1 MMGLLS
7 VFIGIGNPLGALEI
21 GALATAFGIQWA
33 ISASALAGL
42 LLVLPTL
49 ALTPLVWRPFT
60 QPPAA
65 MAKG

>member
-42 LLVLPTL
+42 LLMLPAV
-49 ALTPLVWRPFT
+49 ALTPLVWRPFI
-60 QPPAA
+60 QPPPATV
-65 MAKG
+65 KG